1 MQKETLLQNLAAV
14 GEEIGQEL
22 GAKFVKDFQD
32 AHPEEIP
39 GYFIG
44 RNIIDQM
51 LAQPDCV
58 GIRFYNALNEA
69 GQKTL
74 VYVSI
79 DSKNNIIKEITSINE
94 FGKLETKPGITADRV
109 APTDDSVTYT
119 WF

>member
-1 MQKETLLQNLAAV
+1 MQKEILLSNPAAI

-32 AHPEEIP
+32 NHPNETQA
-39 GYFIG
+39 YFIG
-44 RNIIDQM
+44 RNIIEQI

-74 VYVSI
+74 VYVGI
-79 DSKNNIIKEITSINE
+79 DSKENIIKEITSING

-109 APTDDSVTYT
+109 VVGDDEVEWSWV
-119 WF
+119 

>member
-1 MQKETLLQNLAAV
+1 MQKELLLTNPAAV

-32 AHPEEIP
+32 AHPEDVKA
-39 GYFIG
+39 YYIG
-44 RNIIDQM
+44 RNIIEKI

-74 VYVSI
+74 VYVGI
-79 DSKNNIIKEITSINE
+79 DSKDNIIKEYTSINRD
-94 FGKLETKPGITADRV
+94 GQLITIEGLAADRV
-109 APTDDSVTYT
+109 IPNDDAVT
-119 WF
+119 WSWW